1 MHRSEVGVPCI
12 GGGCPIHPHS
22 SVEVGVPF
30 IAPIHRPIH
39 RFIVNRLS
47 SVSMA
52 RVRCECLLHGWM
64 LEWVSLHY
72 FENFAMGDR
81 DLFGEISGR
90 LTGLLQSGG
99 AAAGDLRGKIEQQ
112 LRDGVAELSAIN
124 REEFDAQA
132 RALERAEERIRALE
146 ETVAALEQRIAQ
158 ADEPSAKQ

>member
-1 MHRSEVGVPCI
+1 MHRKVGVPFI
-12 GGGCPIHPHS
+12 RRGGCPIHRRR
-22 SVEVGVPF
+22 GGC
-30 IAPIHRPIH
+30 PIHRPIH

-72 FENFAMGDR
+72 FENFAMRDR

-146 ETVAALEQRIAQ
+146 ETVAALEQHIAQ
-158 ADEPSAKQ
+158 ADEPSAKK